1 MVDGSC
7 VKNKLPTLPTPPEE
21 VHVTTPI
28 IEEPVVEIETPPA
41 NRTAPRALVG
51 MAFFSGTGIL
61 FSEYGLY
68 LILLVIFT
76 ILLILIYGNREKIA
90 AFFSKK
96 EKQQPTIL
104 SSKITTIAPV
114 KKEFEIFNRLKL
126 FMQTLFK
133 LRWYL
138 VASVII
144 PIIIIAT
151 YLYWSTLVKA
161 QKYLFELISKYS
173 TYLLIVILILVSG
186 ALIYVTASW
195 IVEEL
200 KKRPVK
206 PKDILKTATP
216 VQKPIFTKPIV
227 EGIHLENE
235 FDKIDRKIQELTS
248 YGKRVIEEKPR
259 ENISLQPK
267 QGITSLAEKQK
278 TKTIIPPKKIEIK
291 VKAKQR
297 SEDSWDDEFEKVN
310 QKLKIIEE
318 GGGVRNASNRSF
330 GKNLMIKKGITE
342 IRLDQELEELNLDL
356 QGYKKDKPAR
366 TIVADSRKKG
376 LFDKELQQIENQLQ
390 YLKGSSIKNKDE
402 KQRIGETLNKH
413 LNRIL
418 PMKKNINEMMLNKE
432 LEEIKLKMGGYN
444 KNKLILNKLINLEN
458 KAGLNEELKRI
469 EEKLQHLKEPRTKFR
484 IITASP
490 KMKMFGN
497 TKLNVITKS
506 YGKKK

>member
-41 NRTAPRALVG
+41 NRSAPRALVG
-51 MAFFSGTGIL
+51 MAFFSGAGIL

-173 TYLLIVILILVSG
+173 TYLLIVILILVSVS
-186 ALIYVTASW
+186 LIYVIASW
-195 IVEEL
+195 IIEGL

-206 PKDILKTATP
+206 PKDILKTTTP
-216 VQKPIFTKPIV
+216 IQKPIFTKPIV

-248 YGKRVIEEKPR
+248 YGRRVIEEKPR
-259 ENISLQPK
+259 ENILLPLK
-267 QGITSLAEKQK
+267 QRIAGGAEKQK
-278 TKTIIPPKKIEIK
+278 AKIAIP
-291 VKAKQR
+291 
-297 SEDSWDDEFEKVN
+297 
-310 QKLKIIEE
+310 
-318 GGGVRNASNRSF
+318 
-330 GKNLMIKKGITE
+330 IKKGIKE
-342 IRLDQELEELNLDL
+342 IMLDRELEELNRDL
-356 QGYKKDKPAR
+356 QGYKKDRPTK
-366 TIVADSRKKG
+366 TIIAENKKSE
-376 LFDKELQQIENQLQ
+376 FEDELQKIEDKLQ
-390 YLKGSSIKNKDE
+390 HLEKHPLQNKAE
-402 KQRIGETLNKH
+402 KQKISETLNKQ
-413 LNRIL
+413 
-418 PMKKNINEMMLNKE
+418 LNKIPPIRKDINHIKLDQELDKLKLEVSGLNKNKPILNKPINKENKEE
-432 LEEIKLKMGGYN
+432 LEE
-444 KNKLILNKLINLEN
+444 
-458 KAGLNEELKRI
+458 ELRKV
-469 EEKLQHLKEPRTKFR
+469 EDKLQHMEEPRSKFK
-484 IITASP
+484 IITSSP
-490 KMKMFGN
+490 RLRMLGN
-497 TKLNVITKS
+497 AKPSAITKS
-506 YGKKK
+506 YGKKKKIKK